1 MNKKKETKIKFI
13 KKARNKEIIL
23 KIIYIFIIICITLN
37 IIFLL
42 NSTIKQIDYF
52 NLLGISLFTM
62 KSDLGGEKIP
72 KNSLVVVKEYKNN
85 ENINLNDN
93 IAYIVK
99 R

>member
-23 KIIYIFIIICITLN
+23 KIIYVFIIICITLN

-62 KSDLGGEKIP
+62 ESDLAGEEIP

-85 ENINLNDN
+85 ENINLNNN

>member
-62 KSDLGGEKIP
+62 KSDLGGEEIP

>member
-62 KSDLGGEKIP
+62 ESDLGGEEIP

-85 ENINLNDN
+85 ENINLNNN

>member
-1 MNKKKETKIKFI
+1 MKMKFI
-13 KKARNKEIIL
+13 ECARNKEIIL

-62 KSDLGGEKIP
+62 KSDLGGEEIP

>member
-13 KKARNKEIIL
+13 KSARNKEIIL

-62 KSDLGGEKIP
+62 KSDLGGEEIP

-85 ENINLNDN
+85 ENINLTDN